1 MTQVVMAGVKKLFPG
16 AILLLACLAVS
27 AQEWQYYGQDS
38 GGARFSGLTQI
49 NADNVDELELA
60 WSHRYGDLSK
70 YPEHTY
76 LAGYHVTPILLPEEA
91 GRSLI
96 ACTPFHKMFALDP
109 ATGEERWSFDSEITF
124 GPFKTRL
131 KCLGV
136 AYWEDSELAN
146 ESACKYRVYM
156 GTSDRRI
163 ISLDART
170 GSPCKD
176 FGENGQVD
184 VNPIIARTPPVPDS
198 HWGMVYSAPPVLV
211 NDVLVIGSINNM
223 KNQFPN
229 AANGSIRGF
238 DARTGEFLWDFDPV
252 PRNPD
257 DPEAANW
264 DPEALKTTGG
274 GNVWSMFSV
283 DHERDLI
290 FLPTASTSPNFYGGT
305 RPGDN
310 RYGNSLVAL
319 RGATG
324 EIVWHFQMVH
334 HDVWDWDLPAQPI
347 LVDMQRNGET
357 IPAVVQLTKQGLIF
371 VFNRETGEPVFP
383 IEERPVPT
391 DGVPGDILSPT
402 QPFPVKPPPIIRTEL
417 SEEDAWGLTALDEG
431 FCRKWIKNSR
441 HGPLFTPPSL
451 DMDGWIMYPSTA
463 GGPNWGGGAYD
474 KDRNVLIT
482 NVSEVG
488 IWMQFL
494 PEDSV
499 ETKAFDPFDG
509 APMGPAAPIRGT
521 GYALKQRIL
530 LSPIFMPCT
539 KPPWGSLVAVDMNKG
554 EINWSV
560 PLGVIDRI
568 ARMPIPLKWGT
579 PLAGG
584 PIVTASGLIFIGSTT
599 DRRLR
604 VFSTDTGKELWQI
617 DLPSS
622 AHATPMTYEVDGRQY
637 VVIASGGHAMLDAW
651 EIDDYLLAFALPEK

>member
-1 MTQVVMAGVKKLFPG
+1 MLKIPNSGLRNLLVILMWVTSVSAG
-16 AILLLACLAVS
+16 
-27 AQEWQYYGQDS
+27 AQEWQFYGQDA
-38 GGARFSGLTQI
+38 GGARFSSLTQI
-49 NADNVDELELA
+49 NAGNVAELELA
-60 WSHRYGDLSK
+60 WSHRYGDLKNFPDHS
-70 YPEHTY
+70 Y
-76 LAGYHVTPILLPEEA
+76 LAGYHVTPVLLPEAA
-91 GRSLI
+91 GRSLV

-124 GPFKTRL
+124 GPFGTRL

-136 AYWEDSELAN
+136 AYWEDSAALDDA
-146 ESACKYRVYM
+146 ACKHRVYM

-163 ISLDART
+163 ISLDAKN
-170 GSPCKD
+170 GKPCTD
-176 FGENGQVD
+176 FGDNGQVD

-223 KNQFPN
+223 KNQYPN

-238 DARTGEFLWDFDPV
+238 HARTGEFLWDFDPV

-257 DPEAANW
+257 DPEAVNW
-264 DPEALKTTGG
+264 DPDALKTTGG

-283 DHERDLI
+283 DHERDLV

-310 RYGNSLVAL
+310 RYGNSLVVL

-324 EIVWHFQMVH
+324 EIVWHFQTIH

-347 LVDMQRNGET
+347 LVDMQRDGET
-357 IPAVVQLTKQGLIF
+357 IPAVVQLTKPGLVF
-371 VFNRETGEPVFP
+371 AFNRETGEPLFP

-391 DGVPGDILSPT
+391 DGVPGDVLSPT
-402 QPFPVKPPPIIRTEL
+402 QPFPVKPPPIIRTTL
-417 SEEDAWGLTALDEG
+417 SEEDAWGLTAWDTSY
-431 FCRKWIKNSR
+431 CRKWIQNSR
-441 HGPLFTPPSL
+441 HGPIFTPPAT
-451 DMDGWIMYPSTA
+451 DGWIMYPSTG

-474 KDRNVLIT
+474 HERNLLIT

-488 IWMQFL
+488 MWLQFL

-499 ETKAFDPFDG
+499 ETKPFDPFDG

-521 GYALKQRIL
+521 GYALQQRVL
-530 LSPIFMPCT
+530 LSPIYMPCT
-539 KPPWGSLVAVDMNKG
+539 KPPWGSLVAVDMDKG
-554 EINWSV
+554 EISWSV
-560 PLGVIDRI
+560 PLGVIDKV
-568 ARMPIPLKWGT
+568 ARMPLPLKWGT
-579 PLAGG
+579 PIAGG
-584 PIVTASGLIFIGSTT
+584 PIVTAAGLVFVGSTA

-604 VFSTDTGKELWQI
+604 AFDTETGDELWQI

-622 AHATPMTYEVDGRQY
+622 AHATPMTYEIDGRQY
-637 VVIASGGHAMLDAW
+637 VVIAAGGHSMLNAG
-651 EIDDYLLAFALPEK
+651 EIDDYLLAFALPDE